1 MSMQN
6 DVGETLLY
14 IAAENGVKDLFRFLL
29 SFCDLEILKIRS
41 KSDMKAFHVAAK
53 RGHLEMEEMIMKH
66 NFTITKTLIAGS
78 DQDPTKIYEGTHGDP
93 KDGVSWGKR
102 EAAIKRI
109 PKADREK
116 AIIQTRAY
124 MELDQMLK
132 ILRCFGAME
141 YKDFCYIILERA
153 GCNLSKFTMLSHPL
167 LWDKTK
173 RVHFLCELNNI
184 VGTWKCRFHSDF
196 MAEVNTWNNSFK
208 YGRFEVKELQQFV
221 KNMFQHFDDYQDYL
235 GSSMDSA
242 YEYVVDGIT
251 QLIVIGYDIVKRRNH
266 KGTDRFK
273 RFFCS

>member
-1 MSMQN
+1 
-6 DVGETLLY
+6 
-14 IAAENGVKDLFRFLL
+14 
-29 SFCDLEILKIRS
+29 
-41 KSDMKAFHVAAK
+41 
-53 RGHLEMEEMIMKH
+53 MEEMIMKH

-153 GCNLSKFTMLSHPL
+153 GCNLSKFVWALSQKLKTIIVMILLNEEIMREPIILRDFSAVELYPNRYETFFSKQCTTMLSHPL